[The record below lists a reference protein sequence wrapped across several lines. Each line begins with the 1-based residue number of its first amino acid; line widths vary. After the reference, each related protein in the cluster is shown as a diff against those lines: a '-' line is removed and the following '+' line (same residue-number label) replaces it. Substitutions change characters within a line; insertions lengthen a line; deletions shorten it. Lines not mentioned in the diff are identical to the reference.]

1 MFTERRLTGKGIGIT
16 FVEPQACSSVGRRE
30 EGWWQPC
37 NGVGA
42 GDKMAA
48 GEPGMVVHTCHANT
62 RGTGKDQG
70 SGSAWAMS
78 DLVKMFQCVKAY
90 G

>member
-1 MFTERRLTGKGIGIT
+1 
-16 FVEPQACSSVGRRE
+16 
-30 EGWWQPC
+30 
-37 NGVGA
+37 
-42 GDKMAA
+42 
-48 GEPGMVVHTCHANT
+48 MVVHTCHANT

-90 G
+90 S